1 MNNKILYLWE
11 RKGGYRELLIIAFP
25 LIISTGV
32 HSIQH
37 FVDRLFLAWY
47 SPEAI
52 AAAMPAGMLNFSL
65 MCVFLGTAGYTS
77 TFVAQYYGSHNYKKI
92 GAVIW
97 NGLYVSLIGGIFI
110 LCIIPFAEEI
120 FSIIGHEDSV
130 FKYEVQYFKI
140 VNLGAFPA
148 IAATSLSGF
157 FSGTNRTLPIMWI
170 NLFAMLINII
180 LDYLIIFGNFGFPEL
195 GMKGAA
201 IATVIAHS
209 FSFLAYLI
217 LINRYKFK
225 DKFNIHFKWKI
236 DIDLFKRFLKYGLP
250 NGVHFFIDIAG
261 FTLFILIVGRLGT
274 ISLAATNIAFNLNNL
289 VFLPMI
295 GLGIAVSVITG
306 NYLGNNDPKIAER
319 VTYTGL
325 TVTYIYVIPI
335 IISFLI
341 FPSFYINIFSHNST
355 TDKFDQIM
363 PIVFIL
369 IKFIAL
375 YSIFDVLNVIFSATL
390 RGAGDTKFIMIYVSL
405 LSLTFLIIPTY
416 LIVEYFRLD
425 IIHAWIILTFYIS
438 LLGIGFFLR
447 FLQGKWK
454 NMRIIEDHEKKTIN
468 ISKEESFENI

>member
-1 MNNKILYLWE
+1 
-11 RKGGYRELLIIAFP
+11 
-25 LIISTGV
+25 
-32 HSIQH
+32 
-37 FVDRLFLAWY
+37 
-47 SPEAI
+47 
-52 AAAMPAGMLNFSL
+52 
-65 MCVFLGTAGYTS
+65 
-77 TFVAQYYGSHNYKKI
+77 
-92 GAVIW
+92 
-97 NGLYVSLIGGIFI
+97 
-110 LCIIPFAEEI
+110 
-120 FSIIGHEDSV
+120 
-130 FKYEVQYFKI
+130 
-140 VNLGAFPA
+140 
-148 IAATSLSGF
+148 
-157 FSGTNRTLPIMWI
+157 MWI
-170 NLFAMLINII
+170 NLFAMLINIT
-180 LDYLIIFGNFGFPEL
+180 LDYLIIFGKFGFPEL

-209 FSFLAYLI
+209 FSFLIYLI
-217 LINRYKFK
+217 LINRHKFK

-236 DIDLFKRFLKYGLP
+236 DIDLFKRFLRYGLP

-306 NYLGNNDPKIAER
+306 NYLGANNPKIAER

-375 YSIFDVLNVIFSATL
+375 YSIFDVLNVIFSSTL
-390 RGAGDTKFIMIYVSL
+390 KGAGDTKFIMIYISL

-454 NMRIIEDHEKKTIN
+454 NMRIIKDQKKKTIN
-468 ISKEESFENI
+468 ILKEESFENI